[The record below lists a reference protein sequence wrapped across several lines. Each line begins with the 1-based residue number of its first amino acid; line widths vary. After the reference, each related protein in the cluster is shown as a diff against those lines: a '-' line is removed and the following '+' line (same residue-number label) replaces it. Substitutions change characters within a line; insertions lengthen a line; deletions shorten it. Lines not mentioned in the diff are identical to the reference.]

1 MCDIFEH
8 SKINSIGFTPHDT
21 KWIPN
26 SARFVVLGATA
37 KSTGRL
43 SVYDLSENGITLV
56 ESVELESGLKCGTFG
71 AHTLPRR
78 LLATGNLSGELEL
91 WDLERLTKPQSV
103 VHAHDSA
110 INAIDGCGSGL
121 NQIGPQEIVTGC
133 RDGAVKVWDTRVNDA
148 VAVFDPNDSST
159 CECWSVAFGNSYDDK
174 ERCIL
179 AGYENGDIKL
189 FDLRTGTIRYQER
202 LANGICGVE
211 FDRKDIAM
219 NKFAVAC
226 LESQLIT
233 FDARTEEAGSK
244 IKSTHHNMNA
254 RTTIWGVRHTPQ
266 NREISAVLLGD
277 GSVEM
282 YKYEYPADRRKE
294 PGILKR
300 LASRSLASQP
310 INAWD
315 WHREKQG
322 LAVCTGF
329 DQVIRVVLATGY

>member
-1 MCDIFEH
+1 MCDIFEY
-8 SKINSIGFTPHDT
+8 SKTNSIGFTPHDT

-43 SVYDLSENGITLV
+43 SIYELSENGVALV
-56 ESVELESGLKCGTFG
+56 GSIEQKSGLQCGTFG
-71 AHTLPRR
+71 AHILPQR
-78 LLATGNLSGELEL
+78 LFATGNLSGEMEV

-103 VHAHDSA
+103 INAHDSA
-110 INAIDGCGSGL
+110 INAIDGCGGGSKQVGA
-121 NQIGPQEIVTGC
+121 QEIVTGS
-133 RDGAVKVWDTRVNDA
+133 RDGVVKVWDTRVDDA
-148 VAVFDPNDSST
+148 VAVFDSNDSHT
-159 CECWSVAFGNSYDDK
+159 CECWSVAFGNSYNDK

-179 AGYENGDIKL
+179 AGYENGDVKL
-189 FDLRTGTIRYQER
+189 FDLRTGTIRYEEH
-202 LANGICGVE
+202 LANGICSVE

-233 FDARTEEAGSK
+233 FDARTEEVGSK
-244 IKSTHHNMNA
+244 IKSTHHEVTT
-254 RTTIWGVRHTPQ
+254 RTTIWGVRHMPQ
-266 NREISAVLLGD
+266 NREISALLLGD
-277 GSVEM
+277 GSVEL
-282 YKYEYPADRRKE
+282 YKYEYPGNRMKE

-300 LASRSLASQP
+300 IVAKALAPQP

-315 WHREKQG
+315 WHQEKRG

-329 DQVIRVVLATGY
+329 DQAIRVVLATGS